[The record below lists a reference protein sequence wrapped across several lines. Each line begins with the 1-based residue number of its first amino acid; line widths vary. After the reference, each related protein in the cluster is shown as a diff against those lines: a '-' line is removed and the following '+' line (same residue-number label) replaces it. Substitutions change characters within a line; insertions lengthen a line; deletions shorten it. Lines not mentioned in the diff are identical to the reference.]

1 MKFLNTVFHGNY
13 TESIINLY
21 RRNKIF
27 LITSAAIF
35 FLSILIGIITGY
47 FLPETTGHYLTLQVK
62 ELGSHVEKTTLSIFL
77 NNFKAALLIYAG
89 GLVGIITAGILSVNG
104 FLYGAFLGYFAHG
117 GILSHYG
124 VDTPKDFLIYTVPHG
139 IIEIPALI
147 ISGAA
152 GFRLTSA
159 IFGLIKSIIRKKPAD
174 EHYWKLKDSL
184 ALLVI
189 AVILLFI
196 AAIIEANI
204 TPTLG
209 NYITGLNIH

>member
-21 RRNKIF
+21 SRNKIF

-35 FLSILIGIITGY
+35 FLSIFMGIIIGY

-77 NNFKAALLIYAG
+77 NNFKTALFTYAG
-89 GLVGIITAGILSVNG
+89 GLVGIITAGILSING

-117 GILSHYG
+117 GIVNHYG
-124 VDTPKDFLIYTVPHG
+124 VNTPKDFLIYTVPHG

-159 IFGLIKSIIRKKPAD
+159 VFGFIKNIMRKKPVD

-184 ALLVI
+184 LLLAV
-189 AVILLFI
+189 AVILFFV
-196 AAIIEANI
+196 AANIEANI
-204 TPTLG
+204 TPALG